1 MRDIFVVE
9 IFQTFGE
16 LHGTCTRLRA
26 GPGISGDT
34 GDLRDLPSGNET
46 WLPNY
51 WEHAGKM
58 IGKWWQIDGKM
69 MGNWWE
75 NGGKLWVKWWENDGK
90 MLGNM
95 THHLEIE
102 VYSWEFHQKVVDFPL
117 PHLIAGVSATIEDDF
132 DHQPCTQIMGIW
144 YFISC
149 LLIHKQALS
158 HELADLAYTKN

>member
-1 MRDIFVVE
+1 MYVYIYMRDIFVVE

-58 IGKWWQIDGKM
+58 MGKWWQIDGKM
-69 MGNWWE
+69 MGKWWE
-75 NGGKLWVKWWENDGK
+75 NDGKMVANCGENDGK

-102 VYSWEFHQKVVDFPL
+102 VYSWEFHQKVVDFSTTP
-117 PHLIAGVSATIEDDF
+117 F
-132 DHQPCTQIMGIW
+132 DCRSLCNNWGWFWPSTMHPNHGDMVFLFLFTN
-144 YFISC
+144 S
-149 LLIHKQALS
+149 
-158 HELADLAYTKN
+158 